1 MPPSARS
8 SLVFTQIPRSIHLVG
23 KRPVITYTEEQFDA
37 AVDNAYKKGRDDLRR
52 ELEPKLNAAKEDF
65 KSVTQG
71 ALSKLLDRH
80 DDSLNQIRALLPK
93 LIAEATARVVGALPI
108 DGAFVRSV
116 ANDLLA
122 DITPGTEPV
131 EVQLCP
137 LDLGKVGDF
146 AQELRHKF
154 PTLRL
159 VGNDELSSGDCLVKT
174 RFGVTDGRMSSKL
187 QSIEGLL
194 S

>member
-1 MPPSARS
+1 M
-8 SLVFTQIPRSIHLVG
+8 
-23 KRPVITYTEEQFDA
+23 
-37 AVDNAYKKGRDDLRR
+37 
-52 ELEPKLNAAKEDF
+52 
-65 KSVTQG
+65 
-71 ALSKLLDRH
+71 
-80 DDSLNQIRALLPK
+80 
-93 LIAEATARVVGALPI
+93 GALPI

-122 DITPGTEPV
+122 DITPGSEPV

-146 AQELRHKF
+146 TQELRHKF
-154 PTLRL
+154 PMLRL
-159 VGNDELSSGDCLVKT
+159 VGNDELSPGDCLVKT

-187 QSIEGLL
+187 HAIEGLL